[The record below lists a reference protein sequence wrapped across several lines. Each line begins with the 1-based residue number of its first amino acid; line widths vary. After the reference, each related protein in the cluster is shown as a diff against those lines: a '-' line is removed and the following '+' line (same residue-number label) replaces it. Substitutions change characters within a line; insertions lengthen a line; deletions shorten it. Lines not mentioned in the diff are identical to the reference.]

1 MRLLLV
7 SGDAAFNMALDE
19 LLLNLATEIGPT
31 IRFYGFSPSAITIGY
46 FQRVEDAINLEEARK
61 LGISFVRRMTGG
73 GAVYHDENGEIT
85 YSVVLP
91 ARESVLESFKRICNG
106 VVLTLRRMGIPAEFS
121 PINDV
126 VVNKKKISGSAQT
139 RRFGFLLQHGTIM
152 YGTDLNVMEKV
163 LLPPKKLAQKGLS
176 SIRDRVTTA
185 EMELGRRISFD
196 EILSY
201 AIKGFSEAL
210 GDKLDEVGLE
220 ELSIKD
226 RIREIEAK
234 YRSREWN
241 WMR

>member
-19 LLLNLATEIGPT
+19 LLLNLAPEIGPT
-31 IRFYGFSPSAITIGY
+31 ARFYRFSPSAITIGY
-46 FQRVEDAINLEEARK
+46 FQRVEETVNLEEAKK
-61 LGISFVRRMTGG
+61 LGISFVRRATGG
-73 GAVYHDENGEIT
+73 GAVYHDERGELT

-91 ARESVLESFKRICNG
+91 ARESVLESFKKICNG
-106 VVLTLRRMGIPAEFS
+106 VVLTLRRMGILAEFS

-139 RRFGFLLQHGTIM
+139 RKYGFLLQHGTIM
-152 YGTDLNVMEKV
+152 YGTDLDVMERV

-185 EMELGRRISFD
+185 EIELGRRISFD
-196 EILSY
+196 EILSN
-201 AIKGFSEAL
+201 AIEGFSEAL
-210 GDKLDEVGLE
+210 GDELEEVKLE
-220 ELSIKD
+220 ELNIEDK
-226 RIREIEAK
+226 IREVEVK